1 MGPWLLLLT
10 LAVAAFPVATASV
23 STSRAIAANAGVRPA
38 DDTSYTV
45 IDLGASANVAVSGAT
60 AFAINNNNQVVGDYY
75 RSGGDSHAFIWNP
88 SGPSTGV
95 MSDLGIGG
103 GSHAYGI
110 NDRGRVVGQGAGG
123 AYIAIPPPTSGGP
136 YTVTTLVGGGVAYGI
151 NSLDGVVGTSG
162 GHAFIR
168 TADPHNPSAVGAVTT
183 IGDIGCGSSDGRAI
197 NGSGAIVGSAC
208 GSYAA
213 SSNGTSNMAYMG
225 SLGVRASRAYALNDS
240 GQAGGYAYVA
250 GNYEVHAVLWDPS
263 ANGPYPTYDSTHT
276 DIGTIGGSFATIL
289 GINANGV
296 AVGYGTTDTGIA
308 HAAISRAGATL
319 SDLNDSIAPGSNC
332 ALPHK

>member
-1 MGPWLLLLT
+1 
-10 LAVAAFPVATASV
+10 VAAFPVATASV

-136 YTVTTLVGGGVAYGI
+136 YTVTTLVGGGRRVRHQQPGWCRRYQRRPR
-151 NSLDGVVGTSG
+151 L
-162 GHAFIR
+162 H
-168 TADPHNPSAVGAVTT
+168 PHRGPAQP
-183 IGDIGCGSSDGRAI
+183 
-197 NGSGAIVGSAC
+197 
-208 GSYAA
+208 
-213 SSNGTSNMAYMG
+213 
-225 SLGVRASRAYALNDS
+225 VRRRRRHHD
-240 GQAGGYAYVA
+240 
-250 GNYEVHAVLWDPS
+250 
-263 ANGPYPTYDSTHT
+263 
-276 DIGTIGGSFATIL
+276 
-289 GINANGV
+289 
-296 AVGYGTTDTGIA
+296 
-308 HAAISRAGATL
+308 RR
-319 SDLNDSIAPGSNC
+319 
-332 ALPHK
+332 